1 MGLKPLVSSPNSY
14 LYIVKYLLK
23 SVGNLTLTLY
33 MWWYIGGEVREVTG
47 SSLTLLNCQHL
58 FYWNSLSLVMRRP
71 SSCISWKKLFQPLC
85 SLLLDGW
92 LIIKILRYVL
102 WNERGSVCQCGLFT
116 FMMACLISDEGCLK
130 LDSSM
135 YCHQFN
141 SI

>member
-1 MGLKPLVSSPNSY
+1 MYFLEKIVSAFVFLV
-14 LYIVKYLLK
+14 
-23 SVGNLTLTLY
+23 
-33 MWWYIGGEVREVTG
+33 
-47 SSLTLLNCQHL
+47 LN
-58 FYWNSLSLVMRRP
+58 
-71 SSCISWKKLFQPLC
+71 IE
-85 SLLLDGW
+85 LLDGW

>member
-1 MGLKPLVSSPNSY
+1 MYFLEKIVSAFVF
-14 LYIVKYLLK
+14 IV
-23 SVGNLTLTLY
+23 
-33 MWWYIGGEVREVTG
+33 
-47 SSLTLLNCQHL
+47 LN
-58 FYWNSLSLVMRRP
+58 
-71 SSCISWKKLFQPLC
+71 IEI
-85 SLLLDGW
+85 LDGW

-116 FMMACLISDEGCLK
+116 FMMCLISDEGCLK

>member
-1 MGLKPLVSSPNSY
+1 MYFLEKIVSAFVFLV
-14 LYIVKYLLK
+14 
-23 SVGNLTLTLY
+23 
-33 MWWYIGGEVREVTG
+33 
-47 SSLTLLNCQHL
+47 LNIEIL
-58 FYWNSLSLVMRRP
+58 N
-71 SSCISWKKLFQPLC
+71 
-85 SLLLDGW
+85 GW

-116 FMMACLISDEGCLK
+116 FIITCLISDEGCLK